1 MSSDNDN
8 NDDEGDDGGGGG
20 GGGDDN
26 DNDYNH
32 KRIRMRV
39 AEFTLKTTFQRPD
52 LYNKRVHLSETIH
65 SSETDA
71 SSLV

>member
-1 MSSDNDN
+1 MSSDNDKH
-8 NDDEGDDGGGGG
+8 DDERDDRGGGG

-32 KRIRMRV
+32 KQIRMRV
-39 AEFTLKTTFQRPD
+39 AEFTLKMTFKTPD
-52 LYNKRVHLSETIH
+52 LYNKRVHLPETIH